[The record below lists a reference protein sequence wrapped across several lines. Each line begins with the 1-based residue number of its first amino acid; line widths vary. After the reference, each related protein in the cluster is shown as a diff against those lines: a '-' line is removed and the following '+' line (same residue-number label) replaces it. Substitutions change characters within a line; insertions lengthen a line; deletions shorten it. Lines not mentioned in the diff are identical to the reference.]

1 LFDFYKDLLGTPLSS
16 SDIINFPALIG
27 LTLIHLTQ
35 AAPLIR
41 LFALG
46 DIRMTLFYMNDN
58 SSSRPDGF
66 GSAFFKKNWELV
78 KGCVPDSLNNFHSL
92 SADLH
97 PINKSYIVFVSFISG
112 RSIAEC

>member
-1 LFDFYKDLLGTPLSS
+1 VFRLFRT
-16 SDIINFPALIG
+16 
-27 LTLIHLTQ
+27 
-35 AAPLIR
+35 AANKFTSVPLIR
-41 LFALG
+41 PFALG